1 MLKLLIADDARDVAE
16 VIAFGA
22 RMTWQDCKVS
32 IAASGDE
39 ALHLFEEILPDLV
52 VLDVAMPAPDGF
64 EVCRR
69 IRAASSAPIL
79 MLTVKD
85 SIMDKVRALDLGAD
99 DYLTKPFDH
108 LELLARLRALARRIG
123 RTEERSAT
131 PNIALQSESLTP
143 AGSSTTLLS
152 KRETT
157 VLQMV
162 ADGCSNRQIAESLI
176 IGERTVKFHVT
187 SALNKLGAGNR
198 AHAAAR
204 AIRLGLV

>member
-22 RMTWQDCKVS
+22 RMTWQDCQIA

-39 ALHLFEEILPDLV
+39 ALHLFEKIVPDLV

-79 MLTVKD
+79 MLTVRD
-85 SIMDKVRALDLGAD
+85 AILDKVRALDLGAD

-108 LELLARLRALARRIG
+108 LELLARLRALARRTG
-123 RTEERSAT
+123 RTHERPSAPST
-131 PNIALQSESLTP
+131 GKQSGPLGQADPS
-143 AGSSTTLLS
+143 ATLLS

-162 ADGCSNRQIAESLI
+162 ADGCSNRQIAESLT

-187 SALNKLGAGNR
+187 SALNKLGADNR